1 MSYSRSFTKRISVYY
16 SGRVNYPASERGGS
30 VSYSGYASEDVTVNI
45 EVDTKPF
52 DSSVEHCNASVGAL
66 TGAVIATEGAQVASI
81 REKAKRIG
89 QTVVDGFFKTVR
101 SEISQQIMELSTRI
115 EANLLHLR
123 ELAKR
128 CIDKQSQM
136 ELDYN
141 RISNRYV
148 KIFEELNSELKNR
161 IYELDRPVF
170 VFKEDS
176 DKSAYR
182 LLGNDLVGTV
192 TVAGAETSKLEA
204 RIGASFTKKRALD
217 TLGKANKFLREQ
229 KETDCLLQSCK
240 IDDDED
246 AEFYIPVC
254 LVEMNETKQQFSR
267 KMYQPGVVEDKV
279 MAKMESVFFDHELQ
293 NTSQQDWEKIEQHFN
308 TEIGNHYNTV
318 DPHGERVRNY
328 ITRLF
333 NNTIQT
339 F

>member
-16 SGRVNYPASERGGS
+16 SGSVSYPASERGGT

-45 EVDTKPF
+45 KVDTEPF
-52 DSSVEHCNASVGAL
+52 DSSVGHCNASVGAL

-81 REKAKRIG
+81 REKARRIG

-128 CIDKQSQM
+128 CVDKQNQM

-170 VFKEDS
+170 TFKEDS

-217 TLGKANKFLREQ
+217 TIRQANKFLREQ
-229 KETDCLLQSCK
+229 KETECLLQSCK
-240 IDDDED
+240 IDDDDDD

-254 LVEMNETKQQFSR
+254 LVEMNETEQQFSR
-267 KMYQPGVVEDKV
+267 KLYQPGIVDDKV
-279 MAKMESVFFDHELQ
+279 MTNMVSAFIDHEWQ
-293 NTSQQDWEKIEQHFN
+293 NVSQQDWKKIEQHFN
-308 TEIGNHYNTV
+308 TEIGEHYNSV
-318 DPHGERVRNY
+318 DSHDVRVRDY

-333 NNTIQT
+333 NNTI
-339 F
+339 